1 METTMKKSAPLL
13 LWAMLLL
20 APSAFAAQAAGQF
33 TLSPMIGGIMFEGN
47 QNVDDAFAF
56 GVGIGYNLTKAVA
69 TEAAF
74 VWSDGDAD
82 LFSYRLDLLYH
93 LRPEARLNP
102 YLAAGIGGYEVQ
114 SKTEF
119 MGNYGLG
126 VLYQLTESLALRGDV
141 RHLLIDASD
150 LHHNLLYTAG
160 LQFAFGG
167 AAPMP
172 QPAPAPATVAPA
184 PPAEPPPA
192 QPPVVTQAPMDSD
205 GDGVIDGVDQCPD
218 TPKGVRVDA
227 QGCPRDS
234 DGDGVYDEFDKCP
247 DTPKGVAV
255 DDQGCELKLTL
266 NINFDS
272 NQALI
277 KPEFETELARAAA
290 FLEANSTIPY
300 VLIAGHTDSLGA
312 DAYNQQLS
320 ERRAEAVRQYLID
333 RHGIEA
339 GKIQA
344 RGYGESQ
351 PIADNDTPDGRYR
364 NRRVE
369 VICCTILPE

>member
-1 METTMKKSAPLL
+1 VNKTFSVLL
-13 LWAMLLL
+13 CAMLLL

-184 PPAEPPPA
+184 LPAEPPPA